1 MDSNQLIRV
10 LPSMAR
16 TALSISLRRSLLG
29 HLLLVAL
36 VLLCGCHPPEQ
47 QQSLPYTRGDH
58 SAPASSRQSAG
69 PLRDLSQDEEAGG
82 HTLRKH
88 VGRTDDEL
96 RQRLQHE
103 PGISAASTYT
113 DRQAAEHAVGIAL
126 DENRDRIRRWL
137 ERRGSHPNLVLD
149 YNGNPNYPIG
159 RSLHHGQ
166 DQPQPCSNAVVVLR
180 WDGPDQYY
188 VLTSYPECR
197 Q

>member
-1 MDSNQLIRV
+1 MNSNQLIRQR
-10 LPSMAR
+10 PSVGR
-16 TALSISLRRSLLG
+16 ETVPDLRFRLSFAILWF
-29 HLLLVAL
+29 AAW
-36 VLLCGCHPPEQ
+36 LLCGCHPPQQ
-47 QQSLPYTRGDH
+47 QQSLPYTPANR
-58 SAPASSRQSAG
+58 SAQAAAGSSAG
-69 PLRDLSQDEEAGG
+69 PVHDLSQDEEAGG

-88 VGRTDDEL
+88 VGRTDEEL
-96 RQRLQHE
+96 RDRLQRE

-126 DENRDRIRRWL
+126 DENRERIRRWL
-137 ERRGSHPNLVLD
+137 ERRGSHSNLVLD

-197 Q
+197 